1 MQDPMAAIL
10 ANLESGLAAAE
21 SGNDSPL
28 AADILELSSTDART
42 QEKVSSKHFQT
53 KSRRDKA
60 RITPELTSCF
70 RTS

>member
-42 QEKVSSKHFQT
+42 QEKVVLNFAKQNT
-53 KSRRDKA
+53 RDKA
-60 RITPELTSCF
+60 RIAP
-70 RTS
+70 